1 MIECARTTGA
11 NCPSD
16 FSGAFILLICI
27 AGKRCLDPLAGFG
40 ETHKN
45 WLCAVET
52 AVLAMALVI
61 SKL

>member
-45 WLCAVET
+45 WLCAVNIT
-52 AVLAMALVI
+52 DLATMLVI